1 MAQRFKNVDRSTALL
16 LPPDLREW
24 VAEDDLVH
32 FVIAAVERL
41 PLTAFHVNRKGC
53 GSEQYPPHM
62 MLALLIYCYANGL
75 FSSRRIERASYRDVA
90 VRYLCG
96 NLHPDHDSICT
107 FRRQNLQAI
116 AATFV
121 EVLELARE
129 LKLLKLG
136 TVSLDGT
143 HVRASASKDKN
154 VTYGRAQELRTQ
166 LRADVQELLRQA
178 ESADQQGEDAQ
189 RLPQEIARREKLR
202 ERMDEACAALEARAK
217 ARAEA
222 ERADYDKKV
231 AARDQREPRTKGPAP
246 KPPQDTPGPGDS
258 INLTDPESSLMR
270 KGRGESYTQ
279 GYNAHVVV
287 DAEGS
292 QLIVGAR
299 VSTCAGDGGQLETVL
314 ASIPAALGN
323 PTRALADCGF
333 ADKGAFQRLGQ
344 QRPELDLYVSV
355 YREDAHAERRYDY
368 RPAERRQPP
377 RKVVDPVLV
386 AMAEK
391 LKTPEGKAIYR
402 KRASTVE
409 PVFGVIKAT
418 LGFRTFFMRGLQK
431 VTGEWNL
438 VSLAWNLKRMHKL
451 VGEREKMPAG
461 V

>member
-1 MAQRFKNVDRSTALL
+1 MATRFKNLDRSTPLL
-16 LPPDLREW
+16 LPPDVRDW

-32 FVIAAVERL
+32 FIIGAVDRL
-41 PLTAFHVNRKGC
+41 PLSTFHVNRKGC

-62 MLALLIYCYANGL
+62 MLALVIYCYANGL
-75 FSSRRIERASYRDVA
+75 FSSRRIERATYRDVA
-90 VRYLCG
+90 VRFLCG
-96 NLHPDHDSICT
+96 NLHPDHDSICA
-107 FRRQNLQAI
+107 FRRQNLAAI
-116 AATFV
+116 AEAFV

-129 LKLLKLG
+129 LKLLRLG

-166 LRADVQELLRQA
+166 LQADVKELLQQA

-189 RLPQEIARREKLR
+189 KLPEEIARREKLLAKM
-202 ERMDEACAALEARAK
+202 EEACAVLEARAK

-222 ERADYDKKV
+222 ERADYEKKV
-231 AARDQREPRTKGPAP
+231 AARAQREDKTKGGEP
-246 KPPQDTPGPGDS
+246 KPPQDTPGPDDQT
-258 INLTDPESSLMR
+258 NLTDPESGLMR

-299 VSTCAGDGGQLETVL
+299 VSACAGDGGQLEDDL
-314 ASIPAALGN
+314 ESIPAVLGR
-323 PTRALADCGF
+323 PTCALADCGF
-333 ADKGAFQRLGQ
+333 SNKKTFQRLGQ
-344 QRPELDLYVSV
+344 ERPELDLYVSV
-355 YREDAHAERRYDY
+355 HREDAHAERRYDY
-368 RPAERRQPP
+368 RPAEHRQPP

-391 LKTPEGKAIYR
+391 LRTPKGKSIYR

-418 LGFRTFFMRGLQK
+418 LGFRSFLMRGLQK
-431 VTGEWNL
+431 VTGEWSL
-438 VSLAWNLKRMHKL
+438 VSLAWNLKRLHKL
-451 VGEREKMPAG
+451 AG
-461 V
+461 GLEPVATQG